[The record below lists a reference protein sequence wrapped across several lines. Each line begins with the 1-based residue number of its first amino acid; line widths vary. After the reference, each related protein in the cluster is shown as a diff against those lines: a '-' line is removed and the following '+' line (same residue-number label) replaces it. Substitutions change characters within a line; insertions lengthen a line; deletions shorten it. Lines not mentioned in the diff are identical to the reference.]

1 MKTINVET
9 YDSRIFQA
17 VMSIVVKDSNYGYA
31 VLFKDLCEMINIDV
45 KSVNSF
51 LITNYSY
58 YNTQN
63 IPHLELPTLNKVSE
77 WHYIQGGA
85 KRPITNDDMFF
96 VPKDRTAALPY
107 ALLDILRDKTIKT
120 PYEEKFAVI
129 FSMTLVDCLQYAPQ
143 FEY

>member
-17 VMSIVVKDSNYGYA
+17 VMTIVVKNNNNEYA
-31 VLFKDLCEMINIDV
+31 VLFKDLCEMINVDV
-45 KSVNSF
+45 QSVNNS
-51 LITNYSY
+51 LITNYGY
-58 YNTQN
+58 YKAQN
-63 IPHLELPTLNKVSE
+63 IPHLELPALNKASE

-85 KRPITNDDMFF
+85 KRPITNDDVFF
-96 VPKDRTAALPY
+96 VPQDKTAALPY
-107 ALLDILRDKTIKT
+107 ALLDILRDKTIVT
-120 PYEEKFAVI
+120 YYEEKFAVI